1 MTSLDE
7 IRLTPH
13 RKEICERIGLKTAE
27 DIITFFPTRYEEINI
42 SSYDNYTVG
51 KRITFIGTII
61 GKPTMAYT
69 KTKRS
74 LVRFKCTNDYAG
86 EMFCTIFNRPWA
98 INLTEGTR
106 ALVIGTF
113 EGNNRVTV
121 YNYYLG
127 AQIEKNLGV
136 RPVYLQRD
144 GISQAEIRAIV
155 NFTLKKMTARLPDI
169 LPKRLI
175 NDHGLISYEEAV
187 YEIHNPTSNDLFK
200 QALSRLKYEELLHF
214 YLALYMRQTP
224 SAQKQHKH
232 FDMEKVK
239 CFMNDLPFA
248 LTVDQTSTIEE
259 IISDISSDKVMARLV
274 QGDVGCGKTI
284 VATIALYA
292 NYLAGYQGAFMA
304 PTEILARQHYRDVSA
319 LLEELGVRVCL
330 LSAAT
335 KNKEVLEDLANHSYD
350 IVIGTHALFSDDVKM
365 AKLGLVIT
373 DEQQRFGVRQRRK
386 LLDKGEN
393 VDFLLMS
400 ATPIPRTLATAIYGD
415 LAISSIRT
423 MPEGRKGCDTY
434 VIRTDEIEPILP
446 ELLDLLNE
454 GRQIYIVAAAI
465 EPSEVSN
472 DVITL
477 HEQLSAV
484 FRPFKTGLLHG
495 KLSVQ
500 ERDEVMN
507 DFATNEIQV
516 LVTTTVVEVGVN
528 VKNATAMVVYDAE
541 RFGLSQLHQ
550 LRGRIQRGSYRG
562 RCYLLTSSTSEEIAE
577 RLAIL
582 VKSNDGFVIA
592 DEDLRLR
599 GMGDLL
605 GTRQSGLP
613 QFMFADILNDRRF
626 IEAAQR
632 DARYILDHR
641 NDEENHLILK
651 RAQEVEDIA

>member
-13 RKEICERIGLKTAE
+13 RREICERIGLKTAE
-27 DIITFFPTRYEEINI
+27 DIVTFFPTRYETITI
-42 SSYDNYTVG
+42 SSYDEYIVG
-51 KRITFIGTII
+51 KQISFIGTIT
-61 GKPTMAYT
+61 GKPTMHYT
-69 KTKRS
+69 RGKRS
-74 LVRFKCTNDYAG
+74 LVRFKCTNDYDA
-86 EMFCTIFNRPWA
+86 EMSCTIFNRPWA
-98 INLTEGTR
+98 ANLTAGTR

-136 RPVYLQRD
+136 RPVYLQKE
-144 GISQAEIRAIV
+144 GISQADIRSLVSAV
-155 NFTLKKMTARLPDI
+155 LKKMEGKLPDI

-175 NDHGLISYEEAV
+175 TEHGLISYEEAV
-187 YEIHNPTSNDLFK
+187 MQIHRPTSNDLFK
-200 QALSRLKYEELLHF
+200 RALSRLKYEELLEF
-214 YLALYMRQTP
+214 YLALYMRQVP
-224 SAQKQHKH
+224 SAKKVGKD
-232 FDMEKVK
+232 FDMAKIQA
-239 CFMNDLPFA
+239 FMDSLPFA
-248 LTVDQTSTIEE
+248 LTEDQLKTVKE
-259 IISDISSDKVMARLV
+259 IIIDMSSKTVMGRLV

-304 PTEILARQHYRDVSA
+304 PTEILARQHYHDVSA
-319 LLEELGVRVCL
+319 LLEGLGVKTCL
-330 LSAAT
+330 LSSTT
-335 KNKEVLEDLANHSYD
+335 KNKELLQGLADGNYD
-350 IVIGTHALFSDDVKM
+350 VVIGTHALFSDDVRM

-415 LAISSIRT
+415 LSISSIRT
-423 MPEGRKGCDTY
+423 MPEGRRGCDTW
-434 VIRTDEIEPILP
+434 VIHSGDIDPIRA
-446 ELLDLLNE
+446 ELLDLLQE
-454 GRQIYIVAAAI
+454 GRQIYVIAAAI
-465 EPSEVSN
+465 GPSEASS
-472 DVITL
+472 DVTSL
-477 HEQLSAV
+477 HVMLSEV

-495 KLSVQ
+495 KLTTQ
-500 ERDEVMN
+500 EKDDVM
-507 DFATNEIQV
+507 DAFAAGDIQV

-550 LRGRIQRGSYRG
+550 LRGRIQRGSHRG
-562 RCYLLTSSTSEEIAE
+562 HFYLLTSNASEEVAE

-592 DEDLRLR
+592 EEDLRIR

-626 IEAAQR
+626 IEAAQK

-641 NDEENHLILK
+641 DDEENYLILK
-651 RAQEVEDIA
+651 RAEEVEDIA